1 MTKRLVLVLLSC
13 AGLLAAAPAAGA
25 VTLTKLGSTP
35 PQGEAQAEIAAYH
48 AGTQQAFVT
57 NAEDNT
63 LDVYDFSD
71 PTELADPVS
80 IDLSS
85 YGAGPNSV
93 DVSRD
98 GLVAVAVEA
107 DPITAPGSVEL
118 FDTDGEH
125 LQSFPAGS
133 LPDMLT
139 FADDDR
145 ALLVANEGEAL
156 SDADDPEGSVTV
168 IRLNR
173 KLSRSTVRT
182 ASFAGVPRVGEY
194 RIACPGTPFAQ
205 DAEPEYIAEG
215 GFGTALVTL
224 QEVNA
229 VGVLDIERGRFLYVR
244 GLGYKDHG
252 LEAGAL
258 DPSDEDGGIN
268 INPWDGLEG
277 MYQPDAI
284 ASYTYFGLPYYVT
297 ANEGDARERDG
308 CEEEDRA
315 GDLELDPTAFPNAEE
330 LQDDAALGRL
340 NVSTT
345 TGDTDGDGDFDRLFS
360 FGARSFSILGPLG
373 GLLWDS
379 GSQLERIA
387 AAEDARALQLLER
400 GARRA
405 RRAQRQQGPRA
416 GGRGRRLRRAP
427 HLRLRRLGAPGRRV
441 RVQAAGSVRL
451 VRGLPEHPTGGPGP
465 RGRALR
471 ARRGQPD
478 RPRDA
483 ARDQRDQRHGR
494 GDRRGALRLSL
505 GRHLALTPRAA
516 RAGRLLASRIRRCEE
531 PHCSP
536 RSRSRLPRLRP

>member
-1 MTKRLVLVLLSC
+1 MTKRLVLALLTC
-13 AGLLAAAPAAGA
+13 ASLLAVAPAAGA
-25 VTLTKLGSTP
+25 VELTKLGTTP
-35 PQGEAQAEIAAYH
+35 AQGEAQAEIAAYH
-48 AGTQQAFVT
+48 PKTEQAFVT

-63 LDVYDFSD
+63 LDIYDFSD
-71 PTELADPVS
+71 PTALGDPVS
-80 IDLSS
+80 IDLSP

-93 DVSRD
+93 DVSKD

-107 DPITAPGSVEL
+107 DPITAPGSVEI
-118 FDTDGEH
+118 FDTKGNH
-125 LQSFPAGS
+125 LRSFPAGS

-139 FADDDR
+139 FTEHDKY
-145 ALLVANEGEAL
+145 LLVANEGEAL
-156 SDADDPEGSVTV
+156 SDDDDPQGSVTV
-168 IRLNR
+168 IKLNK
-173 KLSRSTVRT
+173 KLSKSTIKT

-194 RIACPGTPFAQ
+194 RIACPGTPFVQ

-229 VGVLDIERGRFLYVR
+229 VGVLDIERGRFLLVR

-252 LEAGAL
+252 LARNAL
-258 DPSDEDGGIN
+258 DPSDQDGGIN

-284 ASYTYFGLPYYVT
+284 ASYTWFGLPYYVT
-297 ANEGDARERDG
+297 ANEGDAREREG

-315 GDLELDPTAFPNAEE
+315 GDLDLDPTAFPNADE

-387 AAEDARALQLLER
+387 AAEEPDRFNFSNEEPGELDER
-400 GARRA
+400 SDSKGPEPEGVDVGTVGFRTYAFVA
-405 RRAQRQQGPRA
+405 SERQGGVYAYRLQGPSASFEDYLNARPEDLGPEGVQFVPRSDSPTGRA
-416 GGRGRRLRRAP
+416 ML
-427 HLRLRRLGAPGRRV
+427 LV
-441 RVQAAGSVRL
+441 TNEISGSVTAID
-451 VRGLPEHPTGGPGP
+451 VAP
-465 RGRALR
+465 
-471 ARRGQPD
+471 
-478 RPRDA
+478 
-483 ARDQRDQRHGR
+483 
-494 GDRRGALRLSL
+494 
-505 GRHLALTPRAA
+505 
-516 RAGRLLASRIRRCEE
+516 
-531 PHCSP
+531 
-536 RSRSRLPRLRP
+536 

>member
-1 MTKRLVLVLLSC
+1 MTKRLVLALLTG
-13 AGLLAAAPAAGA
+13 ALLLAAAPAAGA

-35 PQGEAQAEIAAYH
+35 AQGEAQAEIAAYH
-48 AGTQQAFVT
+48 AASEQAFVT
-57 NAEDNT
+57 NAEQNT
-63 LDVYDFSD
+63 LDIYDFSD
-71 PTELADPVS
+71 PTDLSDPVS
-80 IDLSS
+80 IELSP

-98 GLVAVAVEA
+98 GLVAVAMEA

-125 LQSFPAGS
+125 LHSFPAGS

-139 FADDDR
+139 FAEHDEV
-145 ALLVANEGEAL
+145 LLVANEGEAL
-156 SDADDPEGSVTV
+156 SNDDDPQGSVTV
-168 IRLNR
+168 IKLEP
-173 KLSRSTVRT
+173 KLSKSTVKT
-182 ASFAGVPRVGEY
+182 ASFGGVPRVGQY

-229 VGVLDIERGRFLYVR
+229 VGVLDIERGRFLFVR

-252 LEAGAL
+252 LERNAL
-258 DPSDEDGGIN
+258 DPSDRDGGIN

-315 GDLELDPTAFPNAEE
+315 GDLDLDPTAFPNAAE
-330 LQDDAALGRL
+330 LQEDAALGRL

-345 TGDTDGDGDFDRLFS
+345 TGDADGDGDFDRLFS

-373 GLLWDS
+373 GILWDS

-387 AAEDARALQLLER
+387 AAEEPER
-400 GARRA
+400 FNFSNEEPGELDERSDSK
-405 RRAQRQQGPRA
+405 GPEPE
-416 GGRGRRLRRAP
+416 G
-427 HLRLRRLGAPGRRV
+427 V
-441 RVQAAGSVRL
+441 DVGSVGFRTYAFVASERQGGIYAYRL
-451 VRGLPEHPTGGPGP
+451 QGASASFEDYLNARPEDLGPEGVKFVPRSDSPT
-465 RGRALR
+465 GRAL
-471 ARRGQPD
+471 
-478 RPRDA
+478 
-483 ARDQRDQRHGR
+483 
-494 GDRRGALRLSL
+494 
-505 GRHLALTPRAA
+505 
-516 RAGRLLASRIRRCEE
+516 LLVTNEISGTVTAIDVA
-531 PHCSP
+531 P
-536 RSRSRLPRLRP
+536 